1 MLVRRLGVRRGARAK
16 SFPHF
21 PINPSTFFDVNC
33 VAACCTR
40 ISEFCSSLIR
50 FPVCMRS
57 VCSRTRVSC
66 FSFFFFTSS
75 PICDKTLWDSS
86 FGVKA
91 FVNVLHGALSSPLMH
106 KKSANCEVKVKA
118 KIENSL
124 CALYAQA
131 RVSDRSRKRRPHD
144 RLRRKSQRAYHL
156 DEGGGDKMRGGFAR
170 KSPIFYLFFRGFEKY
185 EKILLENLDFSR

>member
-1 MLVRRLGVRRGARAK
+1 M
-16 SFPHF
+16 
-21 PINPSTFFDVNC
+21 
-33 VAACCTR
+33 AACYTR

-57 VCSRTRVSC
+57 VRSRVRVSC

-75 PICDKTLWDSS
+75 PVCDKTLWDSL

-124 CALYAQA
+124 CALYAYA
-131 RVSDRSRKRRPHD
+131 RASERSRKSRPHD

>member
-21 PINPSTFFDVNC
+21 PVSPTTFFDEKR

-57 VCSRTRVSC
+57 VCSRSCVSC
-66 FSFFFFTSS
+66 FSFFSFTSS
-75 PICDKTLWDSS
+75 PVCDKTLWDSP

-91 FVNVLHGALSSPLMH
+91 FVNVLHGALYSPIMR
-106 KKSANCEVKVKA
+106 KKSMNCEVKVKA

-124 CALYAQA
+124 CARYAQA

-144 RLRRKSQRAYHL
+144 RRRRKSQRGNHL
-156 DEGGGDKMRGGFAR
+156 DEGGVDKMRGGFVR
-170 KSPIFYLFFRGFEKY
+170 KSPIFYFFFRDFEKY
-185 EKILLENLDFSR
+185 EKILLENLDYLK